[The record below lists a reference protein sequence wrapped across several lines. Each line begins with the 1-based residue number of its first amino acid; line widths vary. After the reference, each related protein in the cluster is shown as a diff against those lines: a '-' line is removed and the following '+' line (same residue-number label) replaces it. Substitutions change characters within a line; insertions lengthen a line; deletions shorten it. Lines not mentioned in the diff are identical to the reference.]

1 MCCGVV
7 YCRLQAEETVTDRAG
22 LRRTVHVAPV
32 AVPPKDGKGE
42 DLYATRLSTV
52 LLIRRSGEALFVE
65 RDIWKL
71 GSDGKAELADPSS
84 QREFRVQVPV
94 GAELA
99 VAEGGTEET

>member
-1 MCCGVV
+1 
-7 YCRLQAEETVTDRAG
+7 
-22 LRRTVHVAPV
+22 VHVAPV